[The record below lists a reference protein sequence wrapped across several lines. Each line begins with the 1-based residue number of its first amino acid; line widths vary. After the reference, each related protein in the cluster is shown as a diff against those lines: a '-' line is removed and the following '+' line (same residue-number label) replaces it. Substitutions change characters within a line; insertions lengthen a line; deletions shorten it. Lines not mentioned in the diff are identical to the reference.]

1 VKCGIFG
8 KYYHKEKAL
17 PYVQELVELAPGA
30 PGPDQLVK
38 QIQEKMEAGK
48 MQVR

>member
-1 VKCGIFG
+1 M
-8 KYYHKEKAL
+8 L
-17 PYVQELVELAPGA
+17 RNWWSLAPGA
-30 PGPDQLVK
+30 PGPEQVVK